1 MKESTKEILVFVL
14 TGVGAVLLFSGY
26 KIAAML
32 GW

>member
-14 TGVGAVLLFSGY
+14 TGVGAVLLFWGY